1 MDKFEQHINPN
12 KTIKLKRA
20 NGEED
25 VFTIQPLTYK
35 HLPKLFKLLNKLKD
49 LENIDEENT
58 SQFLALFDEETIMI
72 LQELE
77 LETMK
82 ISYPD
87 EDVKKLEKFV
97 SSNIFILFEPI
108 IQVNNFGAD
117 TNEVEVK
124 RKLQHLQKLEDQKK

>member
-1 MDKFEQHINPN
+1 MDKFEQHINPS
-12 KTIKLKRA
+12 KTIKLKRE

-25 VFTIQPLTYK
+25 IFTIQPLTYK

-49 LENIDEENT
+49 LDSMDEKDT
-58 SQFLALFDEETIMI
+58 SKFLELFDEETIKL

-87 EDVKKLEKFV
+87 EDIKKLEKFV
-97 SSNIFILFEPI
+97 SSNIFTLFESI
-108 IQVNNFGAD
+108 IEANNFGAD
-117 TNEVEVK
+117 TNDLEVK
-124 RKLQHLQKLEDQKK
+124 KKLKHLQELEDKKK